1 MGCVPCHQ
9 VTERKKTTSSEDN
22 KTKNPQTQI
31 FNDLTDAA
39 STQLKNPFPSDTKY
53 ANNNVENE
61 NENINADK
69 TSIGDSHNQNII
81 NNVQQTNIADKDGKK
96 KNIYD
101 SNEKREEDCIG
112 NKKNIESVKF
122 GGANEIQNHFN
133 YKSESEL
140 VQSSNGTLVIGSKT
154 NIFGINKNK
163 NYYYKSNNYI
173 NNFKGKNSINQNEN
187 EDLFIIN
194 E

>member
-1 MGCVPCHQ
+1 MGCVPCNQ
-9 VTERKKTTSSEDN
+9 VKGKRVRTQSEDN
-22 KTKNPQTQI
+22 NSNNPQNQN

-39 STQLKNPFPSDTKY
+39 NTQLKNPFHDDKKY
-53 ANNNVENE
+53 AIINVENE

-69 TSIGDSHNQNII
+69 TSIGESHNQNII
-81 NNVQQTNIADKDGKK
+81 NNVQQTNIADKDDKK
-96 KNIYD
+96 ENIYD
-101 SNEKREEDCIG
+101 SNEKREEDC
-112 NKKNIESVKF
+112 KNIESVKF
-122 GGANEIQNHFN
+122 NNAYEIQNQIN
-133 YKSESEL
+133 SEL

>member
-1 MGCVPCHQ
+1 MGCVPCYQ
-9 VTERKKTTSSEDN
+9 VKGKRVRTQSEDN
-22 KTKNPQTQI
+22 KTNNPQNPN

-39 STQLKNPFPSDTKY
+39 SIQLKNPFPSDTKY
-53 ANNNVENE
+53 ANNNVENDKV
-61 NENINADK
+61 NINADK
-69 TSIGDSHNQNII
+69 TSIGESQNPNII

-96 KNIYD
+96 ENIYD

-112 NKKNIESVKF
+112 NEKNIESVKF
-122 GGANEIQNHFN
+122 NNAYEIQNQIN
-133 YKSESEL
+133 SEL
-140 VQSSNGTLVIGSKT
+140 VQSINGTLVIGSKT

>member
-1 MGCVPCHQ
+1 MGCVPCYQ
-9 VTERKKTTSSEDN
+9 VEGKRVRTQSEDN
-22 KTKNPQTQI
+22 NTNNPQNPN

-39 STQLKNPFPSDTKY
+39 SNQLKNPFPSDTKY
-53 ANNNVENE
+53 AINVENE

-69 TSIGDSHNQNII
+69 TSIGESHNQNII
-81 NNVQQTNIADKDGKK
+81 NNVQQANIADKGGKK

-101 SNEKREEDCIG
+101 SNEKREEDCVG
-112 NKKNIESVKF
+112 NEKNIESVKLNN
-122 GGANEIQNHFN
+122 AYEIQNQIN
-133 YKSESEL
+133 SEL

-163 NYYYKSNNYI
+163 NYYYKNNNYI

>member
-22 KTKNPQTQI
+22 KTKNPQNPN

-39 STQLKNPFPSDTKY
+39 STQLKNPFHDDKKY
-53 ANNNVENE
+53 AIINVEND

-69 TSIGDSHNQNII
+69 TSVGESHNQNII
-81 NNVQQTNIADKDGKK
+81 NNVQQTNIAD
-96 KNIYD
+96 
-101 SNEKREEDCIG
+101 
-112 NKKNIESVKF
+112 NKFNN
-122 GGANEIQNHFN
+122 AYEIQNQIN
-133 YKSESEL
+133 SEL

>member
-22 KTKNPQTQI
+22 KTKNPQNPN

-39 STQLKNPFPSDTKY
+39 SNQLKNPFHDDKKY
-53 ANNNVENE
+53 AIINVEND

-69 TSIGDSHNQNII
+69 TSVGESHNQNII

-101 SNEKREEDCIG
+101 SNENRENREEDCIG

-122 GGANEIQNHFN
+122 NNAYEIQNQIN
-133 YKSESEL
+133 SEL

>member
-1 MGCVPCHQ
+1 MGCVPCYQ
-9 VTERKKTTSSEDN
+9 VTERKKPTSSEDN
-22 KTKNPQTQI
+22 KTNNPQNQNI
-31 FNDLTDAA
+31 NDLTDAA
-39 STQLKNPFPSDTKY
+39 NIQLRNPFHDDKKY
-53 ANNNVENE
+53 DINNGEND

-69 TSIGDSHNQNII
+69 TSVGESHNQNII

-122 GGANEIQNHFN
+122 NNAYEIQNQIN
-133 YKSESEL
+133 SEL

-163 NYYYKSNNYI
+163 NYYYKSNTYI

>member
-1 MGCVPCHQ
+1 MGCVPCYQ
-9 VTERKKTTSSEDN
+9 VEGKRVRTQSEDN
-22 KTKNPQTQI
+22 KTSNPQNPN

-39 STQLKNPFPSDTKY
+39 SNQLKNPFPSDTKY
-53 ANNNVENE
+53 ANNNGEND

-69 TSIGDSHNQNII
+69 TSVGESHNQNII
-81 NNVQQTNIADKDGKK
+81 NNVQQTNIADKDDKK
-96 KNIYD
+96 ENIYD
-101 SNEKREEDCIG
+101 SNEKREEDC
-112 NKKNIESVKF
+112 KNIESVKF
-122 GGANEIQNHFN
+122 NNAYEIQNQIN
-133 YKSESEL
+133 SEL
-140 VQSSNGTLVIGSKT
+140 VQSINGTLVIGSKT

-163 NYYYKSNNYI
+163 NYYYKNNNYI

>member
-9 VTERKKTTSSEDN
+9 VTERKKPTSSEDN
-22 KTKNPQTQI
+22 KTNNPQNPN

-39 STQLKNPFPSDTKY
+39 SIQLKNPFHDDKKY
-53 ANNNVENE
+53 ANNNVEND

-69 TSIGDSHNQNII
+69 TSVGESHNQNII
-81 NNVQQTNIADKDGKK
+81 NNVQQANIADKDDKK
-96 KNIYD
+96 ENIYD

-112 NKKNIESVKF
+112 NEKNIESVKF
-122 GGANEIQNHFN
+122 NNAYEIQNQIN
-133 YKSESEL
+133 SEL

>member
-1 MGCVPCHQ
+1 MGCVPCNQ
-9 VTERKKTTSSEDN
+9 VTERKKPTPSEDN
-22 KTKNPQTQI
+22 KTNNPQNPN

-39 STQLKNPFPSDTKY
+39 STQLKNPFHDDKKY
-53 ANNNVENE
+53 AIINVEND

-69 TSIGDSHNQNII
+69 TSVGESHNQNII
-81 NNVQQTNIADKDGKK
+81 NNVQQANIADKGGKN

-101 SNEKREEDCIG
+101 SNENREEDCIG

-122 GGANEIQNHFN
+122 NNAYEIQNQIN
-133 YKSESEL
+133 SEL

>member
-1 MGCVPCHQ
+1 MGCVPCYQ
-9 VTERKKTTSSEDN
+9 VEGKRVRTQSEDN
-22 KTKNPQTQI
+22 KTSNPQNQN

-39 STQLKNPFPSDTKY
+39 NIGESQNP
-53 ANNNVENE
+53 
-61 NENINADK
+61 
-69 TSIGDSHNQNII
+69 NII
-81 NNVQQTNIADKDGKK
+81 NNVQQANIADKGGKK

-112 NKKNIESVKF
+112 NEKNIESVKF
-122 GGANEIQNHFN
+122 NNAYEIQNQIN
-133 YKSESEL
+133 SEL

>member
-1 MGCVPCHQ
+1 MGCVPCYQ
-9 VTERKKTTSSEDN
+9 VEGKRVRTQSEDN
-22 KTKNPQTQI
+22 KTNNPQNPN

-39 STQLKNPFPSDTKY
+39 SIQLKNPFPSDTKY
-53 ANNNVENE
+53 ANKIINVESD

-69 TSIGDSHNQNII
+69 TSVGESHNQNII
-81 NNVQQTNIADKDGKK
+81 NNVQQANIADKDDKK
-96 KNIYD
+96 ENIYD
-101 SNEKREEDCIG
+101 SNEGGEGDCIG

-122 GGANEIQNHFN
+122 NNAYEIQNQIN
-133 YKSESEL
+133 SEL

-173 NNFKGKNSINQNEN
+173 INQNEN

>member
-1 MGCVPCHQ
+1 MGCVPCYQ
-9 VTERKKTTSSEDN
+9 VEGKRVRTQSEDN
-22 KTKNPQTQI
+22 KTSNPQNPN

-39 STQLKNPFPSDTKY
+39 SNQLKNPFPSDTKY
-53 ANNNVENE
+53 ANNNGEND

-69 TSIGDSHNQNII
+69 TSVGESHNQNII
-81 NNVQQTNIADKDGKK
+81 NNVQQTNIADKDDKK
-96 KNIYD
+96 ENIYD
-101 SNEKREEDCIG
+101 SNEKREEDC
-112 NKKNIESVKF
+112 KNIESVKF
-122 GGANEIQNHFN
+122 NNAYEIQNQIN
-133 YKSESEL
+133 SEL

>member
-1 MGCVPCHQ
+1 MGCVPCNQ
-9 VTERKKTTSSEDN
+9 VEGKRVRTQSEDN
-22 KTKNPQTQI
+22 KTKNPQNPN

-39 STQLKNPFPSDTKY
+39 STQLKNPFHDDKKY
-53 ANNNVENE
+53 ANNNVEND

-69 TSIGDSHNQNII
+69 TSVGESHNQNII
-81 NNVQQTNIADKDGKK
+81 NNVQQTNIADKGGKK

-122 GGANEIQNHFN
+122 NNAYEIQNQIN
-133 YKSESEL
+133 SEL

>member
-9 VTERKKTTSSEDN
+9 VTERKKPTSSEDN
-22 KTKNPQTQI
+22 KTKNPQNQN

-39 STQLKNPFPSDTKY
+39 INPLKNPFPSDTKY
-53 ANNNVENE
+53 ANKIINVESD

-69 TSIGDSHNQNII
+69 TSIGESQNQNII
-81 NNVQQTNIADKDGKK
+81 NNVQQANIADKDDKK
-96 KNIYD
+96 ENIYD

-122 GGANEIQNHFN
+122 NNAYEIQNQIN
-133 YKSESEL
+133 SEL

>member
-1 MGCVPCHQ
+1 MGCVPCNQ
-9 VTERKKTTSSEDN
+9 VKGKRVRTQSEDN
-22 KTKNPQTQI
+22 NTNNPQNPN

-39 STQLKNPFPSDTKY
+39 STQLKNPFHDDKKY
-53 ANNNVENE
+53 AIINVENE

-69 TSIGDSHNQNII
+69 TSIGESHNQNII

-122 GGANEIQNHFN
+122 NNAYEIQNQIN
-133 YKSESEL
+133 SEL
-140 VQSSNGTLVIGSKT
+140 VQSINGTLVIGSKT

>member
-1 MGCVPCHQ
+1 MGCVPCFQ
-9 VTERKKTTSSEDN
+9 VEGKRVRTQSEDN
-22 KTKNPQTQI
+22 KTNNPQNQNI
-31 FNDLTDAA
+31 NDLTDAA
-39 STQLKNPFPSDTKY
+39 NIQLKNPFPSDTKY
-53 ANNNVENE
+53 AIINVEND

-69 TSIGDSHNQNII
+69 TSIGESQNQNII
-81 NNVQQTNIADKDGKK
+81 NNVQQANIADKGGKK

-101 SNEKREEDCIG
+101 SNEKREEDC
-112 NKKNIESVKF
+112 KNIESVKF
-122 GGANEIQNHFN
+122 NNAYEIQNQIN
-133 YKSESEL
+133 SEL
-140 VQSSNGTLVIGSKT
+140 VQSINGTLVIGSKT

>member
-1 MGCVPCHQ
+1 MGCVPCYQ
-9 VTERKKTTSSEDN
+9 VEGKRVRTQSEDN
-22 KTKNPQTQI
+22 KTSNPQNPN

-39 STQLKNPFPSDTKY
+39 SNQLKNPFPSDTKY
-53 ANNNVENE
+53 ANNNGEND

-69 TSIGDSHNQNII
+69 TSVGESHNQNII
-81 NNVQQTNIADKDGKK
+81 NNVQQTNIADKDDKK
-96 KNIYD
+96 ENIYD
-101 SNEKREEDCIG
+101 SNEKREEDC
-112 NKKNIESVKF
+112 KNIESVKF
-122 GGANEIQNHFN
+122 NNAYEIQNQIN
-133 YKSESEL
+133 SEL
-140 VQSSNGTLVIGSKT
+140 VQSINGTLVIGSKT

>member
-1 MGCVPCHQ
+1 MGCVPCYQ
-9 VTERKKTTSSEDN
+9 VEGKRVRTQSEDN
-22 KTKNPQTQI
+22 KTSNPQNQN

-39 STQLKNPFPSDTKY
+39 NIGESQNP
-53 ANNNVENE
+53 
-61 NENINADK
+61 
-69 TSIGDSHNQNII
+69 NII
-81 NNVQQTNIADKDGKK
+81 NNVQQANIADKDDKK
-96 KNIYD
+96 ENIYD

-122 GGANEIQNHFN
+122 NNAYEIQNQIN
-133 YKSESEL
+133 SEL
-140 VQSSNGTLVIGSKT
+140 VQSINGTLVIGSKT

>member
-1 MGCVPCHQ
+1 MGCVPCYQ
-9 VTERKKTTSSEDN
+9 VEGRRERIQSEDN
-22 KTKNPQTQI
+22 KTNNPQNQI

-39 STQLKNPFPSDTKY
+39 NIQLKNPFPSDTKY
-53 ANNNVENE
+53 ANNNVENDK
-61 NENINADK
+61 ENINADK
-69 TSIGDSHNQNII
+69 TSIGESQNPNII

-101 SNEKREEDCIG
+101 SNENRENREEDCIG

-122 GGANEIQNHFN
+122 NNAYEIQNQIN
-133 YKSESEL
+133 SEL

>member
-1 MGCVPCHQ
+1 MGCVPCYQ
-9 VTERKKTTSSEDN
+9 VEGKRVRTQSEDN
-22 KTKNPQTQI
+22 KTNNPQNPN

-39 STQLKNPFPSDTKY
+39 SNQLKNPFPSDTKY
-53 ANNNVENE
+53 AIINVENE
-61 NENINADK
+61 NENINAEK
-69 TSIGDSHNQNII
+69 TSVGESHNQNII

-101 SNEKREEDCIG
+101 SNENRENREEDCIG

-122 GGANEIQNHFN
+122 NNAYEIQNQIN
-133 YKSESEL
+133 SEL

>member
-1 MGCVPCHQ
+1 MGCVPCYQ
-9 VTERKKTTSSEDN
+9 VEGKRVRTQSEDN
-22 KTKNPQTQI
+22 NTNNPQNPN

-39 STQLKNPFPSDTKY
+39 STQLKNPFHDDKKY
-53 ANNNVENE
+53 AIINVENDK
-61 NENINADK
+61 ENINADK
-69 TSIGDSHNQNII
+69 TSIGESHNQNII
-81 NNVQQTNIADKDGKK
+81 NNVQQTNIADKGGKK

-112 NKKNIESVKF
+112 NQKNIESVKF
-122 GGANEIQNHFN
+122 NNAYEIQNQIN
-133 YKSESEL
+133 SEL
-140 VQSSNGTLVIGSKT
+140 VQSSNGTIVIGSKT

-173 NNFKGKNSINQNEN
+173 INQNEN

>member
-53 ANNNVENE
+53 AIINLEND

-69 TSIGDSHNQNII
+69 TSVGESHNQNII

-101 SNEKREEDCIG
+101 SNEKRKEDCIG
-112 NKKNIESVKF
+112 NIKNIESVKF
-122 GGANEIQNHFN
+122 SGANEIQNHFN

-163 NYYYKSNNYI
+163 NYYYKNNNYI

>member
-22 KTKNPQTQI
+22 KTKNPQNPN

-39 STQLKNPFPSDTKY
+39 SNQLKNPFHDDKKY
-53 ANNNVENE
+53 AIINVEND
-61 NENINADK
+61 NENINAEK
-69 TSIGDSHNQNII
+69 TSVGESHNQNII

-101 SNEKREEDCIG
+101 SNENRENREEDCIG

-122 GGANEIQNHFN
+122 NNAYEIQNQIN
-133 YKSESEL
+133 SEL

>member
-9 VTERKKTTSSEDN
+9 VTERKKPTSSEDN
-22 KTKNPQTQI
+22 KTKNPQNQN

-39 STQLKNPFPSDTKY
+39 IIQLKNPFPSDTKY
-53 ANNNVENE
+53 ANKIINVESD

-69 TSIGDSHNQNII
+69 TSIGESQNQNII
-81 NNVQQTNIADKDGKK
+81 NNVQQANIADKDDKK
-96 KNIYD
+96 ENIYD

-122 GGANEIQNHFN
+122 NNAYEIQNQIN
-133 YKSESEL
+133 SEL
-140 VQSSNGTLVIGSKT
+140 VQSINGTLVIGSKT

>member
-1 MGCVPCHQ
+1 MGCVPCYQ
-9 VTERKKTTSSEDN
+9 VEGKRVRTQSEDN
-22 KTKNPQTQI
+22 NTNNPQNPN

-39 STQLKNPFPSDTKY
+39 SNQLKNPFHDDKKY
-53 ANNNVENE
+53 AIINVENE

-69 TSIGDSHNQNII
+69 TSIGESHNQNII

-101 SNEKREEDCIG
+101 SNEKREKDCIG

-122 GGANEIQNHFN
+122 NNAYEIQNQIN
-133 YKSESEL
+133 SEL

>member
-1 MGCVPCHQ
+1 MILPLPLLLLP
-9 VTERKKTTSSEDN
+9 ENNIIYKTLFFSKILFN
-22 KTKNPQTQI
+22 KRVNNFHLNVI
-31 FNDLTDAA
+31 
-39 STQLKNPFPSDTKY
+39 QLKNPFPSDTKY
-53 ANNNVENE
+53 AINVENDK
-61 NENINADK
+61 ENINADK
-69 TSIGDSHNQNII
+69 TSIGESQNPNII

-122 GGANEIQNHFN
+122 NNAYEIQNQIN
-133 YKSESEL
+133 SEL

-163 NYYYKSNNYI
+163 NYFYKSNNYI